1 MQIAATL
8 YKTQYASNAHPVLT
22 IDGLSLDVWLNQES
36 SEPETLDLV
45 PAQGW
50 SFNEQDLV
58 LAWRRLRPREEDCTT
73 IVPLLICPDDLDFN
87 CTVVVAEQETC
98 GSSVVWRRFGF
109 SLHSPG
115 DQVGSSVRWF
125 DKSPSATF
133 DANQFNCAIS
143 ELKRLTDE
151 EWK

>member
-36 SEPETLDLV
+36 SEPEALDLV

-50 SFNEQDLV
+50 SINEQDLV

-109 SLHSPG
+109 SLHSLG
-115 DQVGSSVRWF
+115 DQFGSSVRWF

-143 ELKRLTDE
+143 ELKRLADE